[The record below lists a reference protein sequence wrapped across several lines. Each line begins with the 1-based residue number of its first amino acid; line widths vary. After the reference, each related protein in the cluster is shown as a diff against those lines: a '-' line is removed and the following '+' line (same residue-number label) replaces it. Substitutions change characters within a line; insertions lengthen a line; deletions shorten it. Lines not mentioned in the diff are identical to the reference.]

1 MGIVCLGTPCM
12 GVFELKK
19 GAHESQLQSWLGADL
34 EGLAKD
40 LQGEFLDLDHDLDVF
55 QSLF

>member
-12 GVFELKK
+12 GVFELEK
-19 GAHESQLQSWLGADL
+19 GAHESQSWLGADL

-40 LQGEFLDLDHDLDVF
+40 L
-55 QSLF
+55 

>member
-1 MGIVCLGTPCM
+1 MGIVCLGKPCM
-12 GVFELKK
+12 GVFELEK

-40 LQGEFLDLDHDLDVF
+40 L
-55 QSLF
+55 